1 MKILTKDKDGEV
13 EGITNDNGKE
23 ICYILLLRPLV
34 LVEGKEIGEEGAN
47 SKLENQGET
56 SNIL

>member
-1 MKILTKDKDGEV
+1 M
-13 EGITNDNGKE
+13 NDNGKE
-23 ICYILLLRPLV
+23 ICYILLLHPLV

-47 SKLENQGET
+47 SKLENLGET